1 MLDKTEISK
10 FTHRFFC
17 HPGIPF
23 VLGFSIIGFIVV
35 VINFSITRGFIF
47 VIVSGIF
54 WIPVIITAWT
64 DRNIQ

>member
-1 MLDKTEISK
+1 
-10 FTHRFFC
+10 
-17 HPGIPF
+17 
-23 VLGFSIIGFIVV
+23 